1 MEKPQMCFFQETK
14 CNSTTLG
21 RFLTKA
27 WPGCRSVAVDATGA
41 SGGLAIAWNSQ
52 AVSLSDFHASHHLIQ
67 ATFHILGTNV
77 HGNLSNVYFPQDS
90 GSKSVLLNTI
100 EVLSRNRQHP
110 LWIVGG
116 DFNMITKIEEKSGG
130 RTRLE
135 PEADRFKDFIR
146 SASLIDLPF
155 CNGTFTWSNRRG
167 GKHQISSKLDRFL
180 ISDNAVHL
188 GGDFSAE
195 ILAHTGSDHWPIA
208 LQWQRPGDRT
218 RRPFRFE
225 AFWLTHPAFKDFVKT
240 TWASFIPP
248 EGSKMYRNGTY
259 TISLRNE
266 GNKRR
271 YIGDKNRGSDG
282 CGRES
287 ATLSSSTKQ
296 QLQRRMHNNI
306 PFLQNQHGARVEE
319 HKEIEQ
325 TLLSHF
331 QQVHREP
338 AGDRQREIG
347 KITSNIPKLV
357 TEEQNE
363 LLMRPIQPQE
373 VDEAM
378 AQLKEGKAPGPD
390 GFTTTFFHAFWDM
403 IKKDVWEI
411 VEESRALRWILPSL
425 NSTFIALIPK
435 EENSMTPDKFR
446 PIALCNVIYKVI
458 SKVVANRLKPL
469 LPMLVSP
476 EQSGYVEGR
485 QILDGII
492 LSHEIIHSLKQSKQ
506 AGMLLKLDLSKAF
519 DKLSWTY
526 IHHMLTAFGFCSS
539 WVRWIMS
546 LITSSHFSIL
556 VNGFPS
562 RPFKPSRGIRQGDP
576 LSPFLFVI
584 MAEGLGRH
592 IKQALLSHHLKGIS
606 IHHSPASSHQQF
618 VDDTMLYGYPS
629 VQEAS
634 HLKSLLN
641 DFSAA
646 SGTQVNCSKS
656 QIFFFHTPPVVKSA
670 VSRILGFRTAS
681 LPSTYL
687 GAPLTASALK
697 QPAWRI
703 LLEKLESKLS
713 LWTLRSLNLA
723 SRVVLIKSVLQAM
736 PLYLFSIL
744 AAPKWVL
751 KRLRNLQRDFLW
763 GSSETNR
770 KWALVK
776 WDTVCRPKIKGG
788 IGLRDPENSNTI
800 MNAKIWWQWV
810 TNPDKLWAKIWR
822 AKYANNRP
830 QEELIRFTP
839 TDRGSLIWNAAK
851 QHYQLIQKHS
861 FWEIRNGCTARF
873 WNDAWNQMPSLSS
886 VFSPE
891 ANQLRQEQQLAT
903 VHQFWTQETEN
914 GFRQWLSSNQITNNA
929 NIAGIDELENELKKR
944 SIRYQEGADIL
955 RWGYLPKGSYSTSEA
970 YNLVG
975 DFPIRPDP
983 LWGRIWSFKAWP
995 KITHFLWM
1003 VGHKKILTWDRL
1015 RRHNFQGPSICHNCF
1030 QNEETQQ
1037 HLLDTCPLAKQ
1048 IWDKISFRCQRRCKV
1063 NNDIIDTIR
1072 QWPKSPYSCAI
1083 LNYLWNIIPGITL
1096 WNLWKERNRRIFK
1109 NQNSPIEI
1117 IWNRLKGNLRE
1128 TMLLHPWTKEDFP
1141 TADNEKNILDNWE
1154 LQIPQESTMTQRI
1167 NRNIKDNSRW
1177 IPPPINTYKLNFD
1190 GASKG
1195 NPGQAGFGGII
1206 RDSKGSLLQLYFGNI
1221 GWDTN
1226 NSAELEGLWQG
1237 LSIARELN
1245 LHPLMVEGDSQII
1258 INMATRIQ
1266 NGSQTRKVAHSWRLE
1281 ARLNNIEREMH
1292 YHRALSFLRTRRE
1305 GNKTADLLAN
1315 LGVDCS
1321 RTLLRGNLDIIPNFQ
1336 KAQDCKSL
1344 IQSDAEFPD
1353 AGEGTS
1359 QTDETHA

>member
-1 MEKPQMCFFQETK
+1 MEKPQVCFFQETK
-14 CNSTTLG
+14 CNSSKLE
-21 RFLTKA
+21 RILTKA
-27 WPGCRSVAVDATGA
+27 WPRCRSVAVDASGA

-52 AVSLSDFHASHHLIQ
+52 TVSLSDFHASHHLIQ

-77 HGNLSNVYFPQDS
+77 HGNLSNVYFPQES
-90 GSKSVLLNTI
+90 GSKSALLNTI
-100 EVLSRNRQHP
+100 ESLNRTRQYP
-110 LWIVGG
+110 LWIIGG
-116 DFNMITKIEEKSGG
+116 DFNMITRIEEKTGG

-135 PEADRFKDFIR
+135 PEAESFKDFIR
-146 SASLIDLPF
+146 LASLMDLPF

-180 ISDNAVHL
+180 ISDNAVHM
-188 GGDFSAE
+188 GGDFTTE
-195 ILAHTGSDHWPIA
+195 ILAHSGSDHWPIA
-208 LQWQRPGDRT
+208 LQWQRPGDTT
-218 RRPFRFE
+218 RRPFCFE

-240 TWASFIPP
+240 IWASFIPS
-248 EGSKMYRNGTY
+248 EGSKMYQLQQKLWFLKSHLKRWNRETFGN
-259 TISLRNE
+259 IFEEQQKLNNE
-266 GNKRR
+266 LKELHQKIITTGHT
-271 YIGDKNRGSDG
+271 D
-282 CGRES
+282 
-287 ATLSSSTKQ
+287 ATLEQEQHLSDQLEDRRKQEEIYWQQKSRVRWLREGERNTKFFHNTTV
-296 QLQRRMHNNI
+296 QRRMHNNI
-306 PFLQNQHGARVEE
+306 PFLQNQQGARVEE

-325 TLLSHF
+325 TLLNHF
-331 QQVHREP
+331 QQVHRES
-338 AGDRQREIG
+338 AGDRQREIE

-363 LLMRPIQPQE
+363 LLMRPVQPQE

-403 IKKDVWEI
+403 TKKEVWEI
-411 VEESRALRWILPSL
+411 VEESRAKRWILPSL
-425 NSTFIALIPK
+425 NSTFIALIPT

-458 SKVVANRLKPL
+458 SKVAANRLKPL

-485 QILDGII
+485 QIMDGII
-492 LSHEIIHSLKQSKQ
+492 LSNEIIHSLKHNKQ

-519 DKLSWTY
+519 DKLSWSY
-526 IHHMLTAFGFCSS
+526 IHQMLIAFGFCSS

-592 IKQALLSHHLKGIS
+592 IKQALLSQRLKGIS
-606 IHHSPASSHQQF
+606 VHLTPASTHQQF
-618 VDDTMLYGYPS
+618 VDDTMLFGYPS
-629 VQEAS
+629 VQEAC
-634 HLKSLLN
+634 HLKSLLS
-641 DFSAA
+641 DFSEA
-646 SGTQVNCSKS
+646 SGTHVNSSKS

-670 VSRILGFRTAS
+670 ITRILGFKTAS

-697 QPAWRI
+697 KPAWRI

-713 LWTLRSLNLA
+713 LWTLRSLNMA

-751 KRLRNLQRDFLW
+751 KRIRNMQRDFLW

-776 WDTVCRPKIKGG
+776 WDKICKPKIQGG
-788 IGLRDPENSNTI
+788 IGLRDPETSNTI

-810 TNPDKLWAKIWR
+810 TTQGKLWAKIWR

-839 TDRGSLIWNAAK
+839 VDKGSLIWNAAK

-861 FWEIRNGCTARF
+861 FWEIRNGCMARF

-886 VFSPE
+886 VFPPE
-891 ANQLRQEQQLAT
+891 ANQIRQEQQQAT
-903 VHQFWTQETEN
+903 IHQYWTQETEN
-914 GFRQWLSSNQITNNA
+914 GFRQWLPRNQITSNV
-929 NIAGIDELENELKKR
+929 ISAGRDELEIELKKR
-944 SIRYQEGADIL
+944 SIRHQEGADII
-955 RWGYLPKGSYSTSEA
+955 RWGYTPKGSYSTLEA
-970 YNLVG
+970 YHLMG
-975 DFPIRPDP
+975 DLPNRPDP

-995 KITHFLWM
+995 KVTLFLWM
-1003 VGHKKILTWDRL
+1003 VGNKKILTWDRL
-1015 RRHNFQGPSICHNCF
+1015 RRRNFQGPSICHNCF
-1030 QNEETQQ
+1030 QDEESQQ
-1037 HLLDTCPLAKQ
+1037 HLLDSCPLANL
-1048 IWDKISFRCQRRCKV
+1048 IWDKISFRCQRRCKA

-1072 QWPKSPYSCAI
+1072 QWPKSPYNCAI
-1083 LNYLWNIIPGITL
+1083 LNRLWNIIP
-1096 WNLWKERNRRIFK
+1096 
-1109 NQNSPIEI
+1109 
-1117 IWNRLKGNLRE
+1117 
-1128 TMLLHPWTKEDFP
+1128 
-1141 TADNEKNILDNWE
+1141 DNEKNILDNWE
-1154 LQIPQESTMTQRI
+1154 LAITQESTSTQKI
-1167 NRNIKDNSRW
+1167 KRNIKDNCRW
-1177 IPPPINTYKLNFD
+1177 IPPPSKSYKLNFD

-1195 NPGQAGFGGII
+1195 NP
-1206 RDSKGSLLQLYFGNI
+1206 
-1221 GWDTN
+1221 
-1226 NSAELEGLWQG
+1226 AELEGLWQG
-1237 LSIARELN
+1237 LSLARELN

-1258 INMATRIQ
+1258 INMATCIQ
-1266 NGSQTRKVAHSWRLE
+1266 NGSHTRKVAHSWRLE
-1281 ARLNNIEREMH
+1281 ARLNNIDRELH
-1292 YHRALSFLRTRRE
+1292 QHRALSFLHTRRE

-1315 LGVDCS
+1315 LGVECS
-1321 RTLLRGNLDIIPNFQ
+1321 RTLITGNLEIIPNSQ
-1336 KAQDCKSL
+1336 KAQ
-1344 IQSDAEFPD
+1344 E
-1353 AGEGTS
+1353 
-1359 QTDETHA
+1359 